1 MSPNR
6 IASLAGAV
14 LFAGVGGWGLVASLA
29 PSDPAVGV
37 LVAGVFV
44 AGVFATGA
52 PLAALHLGM
61 AVALAVGALRSDR
74 TARRIN
80 VAVGVLLLALGML
93 GLFVVGTPAN
103 VLGLNGAD
111 NVLHFAA
118 SSGLLATGLGAARR
132 RSDA

>member
-37 LVAGVFV
+37 LVAGVF
-44 AGVFATGA
+44 ATGA
-52 PLAALHLGM
+52 PLAALHLGI
-61 AVALAVGALRSDR
+61 AGALAVGALRSDR

-80 VAVGVLLLALGML
+80 VAVGVLLLALGMF

-118 SSGLLATGLGAARR
+118 SSGLMATGLGAARR
-132 RSDA
+132 RPDA

>member
-37 LVAGVFV
+37 LV

-118 SSGLLATGLGAARR
+118 SSGLMATGLGAARR
-132 RSDA
+132 RPDA